1 MDGQHLA
8 CYSCG
13 ALAAVSADG
22 PVDLPIEADQ
32 WKAVPCEVTPGC
44 AGVLVPEALN

>member
-13 ALAAVSADG
+13 ALVAVTADEAFDV
-22 PVDLPIEADQ
+22 PFEVAQWPTLPCD
-32 WKAVPCEVTPGC
+32 VTPGC
-44 AGVLVPEALN
+44 LGVMAPEALN